1 MMSGTTTGMTSGV
14 QYLRS
19 LIFVIQMYLMMLLMG
34 LAFLPWTLFDR
45 RGAYVGARTY
55 CRYVRLT
62 LRLICGT
69 RTEVRGKIPEGEV
82 LIASKHQSFLD
93 IILIVSVVKRP
104 KFIMKDSLRF
114 APILGFYALRL
125 GCVPVKRGRRS
136 EAIRDMMA
144 GVTSGKA
151 PPGQLIIYPQGT
163 RVAPGAMADYK
174 VGVAAIYEQTGQHV
188 IPAATNVGLFWPR
201 SGVLRQPGLAVV
213 EFLPALAPGLKREDF
228 RSQLRQIIETR
239 SDALLEEGRASL

>member
-1 MMSGTTTGMTSGV
+1 MRTAF

-19 LIFVIQMYLMMLLMG
+19 LIFVIQMYLAMLIMG
-34 LAFLPWTLFDR
+34 LFYLPWALVDR
-45 RGAYVGARTY
+45 QGAYSGARTFS
-55 CRYVRLT
+55 RYVRLT

-69 RTEVRGKIPEGEV
+69 RTEVRGEIPQGEV

-93 IILIVSVVKRP
+93 IILIVSVVARP
-104 KFIMKDSLRF
+104 KFIMKDSLRY
-114 APILGFYALRL
+114 APVLGYYALRL

-144 GVTSGKA
+144 GVTSGEA

-174 VGVAAIYEQTGQHV
+174 VGVAAIYEQTGQYC

-201 SGVLRQPGLAVV
+201 TGVMRKPGLAVV
-213 EFLPALAPGLKREDF
+213 EFLPAVAPGLDREAF
-228 RSQLRQIIETR
+228 REELRRVIETR